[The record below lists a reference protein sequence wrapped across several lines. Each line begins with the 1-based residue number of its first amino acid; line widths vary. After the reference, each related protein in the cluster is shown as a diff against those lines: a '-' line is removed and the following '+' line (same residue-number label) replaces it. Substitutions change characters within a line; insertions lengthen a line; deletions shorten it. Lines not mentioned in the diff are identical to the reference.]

1 METATNAPA
10 RGEVEVSPSSGGASS
25 SPSSSP
31 PSSSSLLLRS
41 DGDATDLVDGLLL
54 RTSGMMDPRNAANVV
69 AFSGGVDSSLVA
81 ALVVRA
87 FDDHRHRPRLPP
99 RDGDDDDDDDRGA
112 RWGGSVRAVLGISA
126 AVSQVQIDQARIVA
140 DFVGIPLTE
149 VRTNEGDDDEYVRN
163 DGRACYACKT
173 HLYSALEAVA
183 REAGAGMVAEAEAG
197 LTRRRRRRR
206 RRRRWREG
214 GGSSQDDEGGAD
226 DDGEASGVDRED
238 GEERDE
244 VGGSPPPSSSSS
256 SSPPASVLLYNGTNA
271 DDLLDPT
278 RLGLIAASDFLVR
291 SPLDLVAK
299 GDVRRAARHLG
310 LPNWDAAASPCLRS
324 RLAIGVEATRD
335 HLRAVEMAE
344 AFVRDVLGLD
354 GASNARVRM
363 MAGGRAVVELDD
375 SFFVVGGGG
384 GGDGRGEAG
393 DGDSGEGNGGGR
405 AARAL
410 LIERGFEERCV
421 QEWGFGGGLGG
432 VRPFRTGSVA
442 VSSVASPR

>member
-25 SPSSSP
+25 SSSSS
-31 PSSSSLLLRS
+31 SSSSLLLRS

-87 FDDHRHRPRLPP
+87 FDDHRYRPRLLP
-99 RDGDDDDDDDRGA
+99 RDDDDDDDDDDRGA

-206 RRRRWREG
+206 RRRWREG

-244 VGGSPPPSSSSS
+244 VGGSPSSSSS
-256 SSPPASVLLYNGTNA
+256 SPPPASVLLYNGTNA

-375 SFFVVGGGG
+375 SFFLAGGGG
-384 GGDGRGEAG
+384 GGVGRGEAG
-393 DGDSGEGNGGGR
+393 DGDSGEGNGGGQ

-442 VSSVASPR
+442 ISSVASPR